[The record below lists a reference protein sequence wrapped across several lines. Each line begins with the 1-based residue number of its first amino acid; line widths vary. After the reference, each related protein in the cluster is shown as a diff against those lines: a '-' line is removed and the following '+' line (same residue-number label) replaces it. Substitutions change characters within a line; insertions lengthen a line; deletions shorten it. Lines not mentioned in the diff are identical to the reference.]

1 MFDLKEKM
9 LNIYNKSDKRI
20 PLEHYRSEGVKYI
33 QDNIQDVIY
42 DSVAR
47 TYSEYKNK
55 QLINLADLF
64 NSVRFSQLAQWSF
77 DVIIDKMGI
86 YQKQNQLRQENEI
99 YGTLNLIYSNVGLSE
114 NDLTIMQARL
124 ENDVEEFINTNFTK
138 YLGELV
144 RRK

>member
-9 LNIYNKSDKRI
+9 LNIYNKSDRRI

-86 YQKQNQLRQENEI
+86 YQKQNQLRQENET

-124 ENDVEEFINTNFTK
+124 ETDVEEFINTNFTK

>member
-77 DVIIDKMGI
+77 DVIIDKMEI

>member
-9 LNIYNKSDKRI
+9 LNIYNKSDRRI

-86 YQKQNQLRQENEI
+86 YQKQNQLRQENET

>member
-33 QDNIQDVIY
+33 QDNIQNVIY

-64 NSVRFSQLAQWSF
+64 NSVRFSRLTQWSF
-77 DVIIDKMGI
+77 DVIIDKTGI
-86 YQKQNQLRQENEI
+86 YQKQNQLQQENEI
-99 YGTLNLIYSNVGLSE
+99 YGILNSIYSNVGLSE